1 MQRLRVWDLPTRLF
15 HWLLAAAI
23 AAAGITGEIGGGVIE
38 IHGKIGLCIVGLI
51 AFRLAWGVVGST
63 TARFSSF
70 VRGPA
75 AIRAYLQGTWRGIG
89 HNPLGALS
97 VLGLL
102 ALIAAQVGTG
112 LFANDDIAFQGPLSV
127 LIDKELSDALGEL
140 HEEVFGLLLTLIG
153 LHLAAIVFYVR
164 VKKHSLVN
172 PMLTGW
178 QDDAPNEAQAPKPAG
193 PLALVIALAFAAL
206 AVWGA
211 SAAWYTPPPAPPA
224 SNTAAPA
231 W

>member
-23 AAAGITGEIGGGVIE
+23 AAAGISGEIGGSVIE
-38 IHGKIGLCIVGLI
+38 LHSKIGLFIVGLI

-63 TARFSSF
+63 TARFTSF

-75 AIRAYLQGTWRGIG
+75 AIRAYLQGKWQGIG

-102 ALIAAQVGTG
+102 GLVAAQVGTG

-127 LIDKELSDALGEL
+127 LIDKELSDALGEA
-140 HEEVFGLLLTLIG
+140 HEVLFGLLLTLIG
-153 LHLAAIVFYVR
+153 LHLAAIAFYVR
-164 VKKHSLVN
+164 VKKHNLVK

-178 QDDAPNEAQAPKPAG
+178 QDDAPAAVTPPKSAG
-193 PLALVIALAFAAL
+193 PLSVVIALAFAGL

-211 SAAWYTPPPAPPA
+211 SAAWYAPPPAPPA
-224 SNTAAPA
+224 STSAPA